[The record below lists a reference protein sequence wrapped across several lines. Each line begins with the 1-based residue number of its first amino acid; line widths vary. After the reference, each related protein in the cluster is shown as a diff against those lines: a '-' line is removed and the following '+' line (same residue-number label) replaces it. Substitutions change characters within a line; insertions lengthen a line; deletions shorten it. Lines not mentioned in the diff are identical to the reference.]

1 MNNYGVQLEDD
12 LCTPQPT
19 VQIGQLRQ
27 KKANQPWTKINTLSG
42 ACIIFLISL
51 CKSVIYIYISKSSL
65 KCWVPPFL
73 IARVY
78 RKWTHLQMCWKAA
91 IHFGVSGTCRCT
103 ANPSWG
109 FESPISHR
117 SFANTMSTEKNC
129 NQKGAKEFKWLHFL
143 CCLPWAAPDSSRNPC
158 WRKRCWTLISL
169 NHGAH
174 HPLPL
179 LLPSLNP

>member
-1 MNNYGVQLEDD
+1 MNNHGVQLEDD

-103 ANPSWG
+103 AVEALKALSATGLLQTPCQLKR
-109 FESPISHR
+109 IVI
-117 SFANTMSTEKNC
+117 K
-129 NQKGAKEFKWLHFL
+129 KEQ
-143 CCLPWAAPDSSRNPC
+143 R
-158 WRKRCWTLISL
+158 SL
-169 NHGAH
+169 NDFIFFAACHG
-174 HPLPL
+174 LPQTAVGIHAGGRDAGHL
-179 LLPSLNP
+179 YHWTMVPITLCHSCSPA